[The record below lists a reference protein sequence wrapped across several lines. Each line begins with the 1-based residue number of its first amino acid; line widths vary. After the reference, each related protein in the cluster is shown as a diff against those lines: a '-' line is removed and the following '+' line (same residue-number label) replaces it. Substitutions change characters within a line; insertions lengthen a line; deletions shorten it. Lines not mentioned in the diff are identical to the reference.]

1 MAEITLTAETG
12 RPTGS
17 RTSNRLRASGR
28 VPGVVYGLAAAPTP
42 VSVEWRDLRQALTTE
57 AGLNALID
65 LTVDDETKLS
75 IVKDLQ
81 RNPITHRVEHV
92 DFLLIR
98 RDQAIVVDVP
108 LVLEGEADQVTDQDG
123 MIDQILVSLAVH
135 AKPADIPNEI
145 VIDISNMRIGDAIR
159 IGDLQLPS
167 GVTTDLDGEDAI
179 VTASV
184 SSTAVEAA
192 EIEAADAEVA
202 AEQAEEAAEAAD
214 EGAETAEGD
223 GESAEGGG
231 GGEGAAGADEG

>member
-1 MAEITLTAETG
+1 MAEITLAAETG

-17 RTSNRLRASGR
+17 RTSNRLRATGK
-28 VPGVVYGLAAAPTP
+28 VPGVVYGLAAEPTP
-42 VSVEWRDLRQALTTE
+42 VSVEWRDLRSALTTE

-65 LTVDDETKLS
+65 LTVDSETRLS

-108 LVLEGEADQVTDQDG
+108 IVLQGEADKVTDQDG
-123 MIDQILVSLAVH
+123 MIDQILMTLSVH

-145 VIDISNMRIGDAIR
+145 VVDVSNLEIGQAVR
-159 IGDLQLPS
+159 IGDLRLPA
-167 GVTTDLDGEDAI
+167 GVTTDLDDDEPV
-179 VTASV
+179 VTASIA
-184 SSTAVEAA
+184 STLAEVA

-202 AEQAEEAAEAAD
+202 AEQAAESEEP
-214 EGAETAEGD
+214 
-223 GESAEGGG
+223 GE
-231 GGEGAAGADEG
+231 GEGADSGEAGASAEATEGDDEG

>member
-1 MAEITLTAETG
+1 MAEITLKAHTG

-17 RTSNRLRASGR
+17 RVSNRLRAEGR
-28 VPGVVYGLAAAPTP
+28 VPGVVYGLHAEPTP
-42 VSVEWRDLRQALTTE
+42 VAVEWRELRQVLTTD

-65 LTVDDETKLS
+65 LEIDGDTKLS
-75 IVKDLQ
+75 IVKELQ
-81 RNPITHRVEHV
+81 RDPVHHTVDHV

-108 LVLEGEADQVTDQDG
+108 IVLSGEAESVLRQDG

-202 AEQAEEAAEAAD
+202 AEQAEEAAE
-214 EGAETAEGD
+214 EGAEAAEGEED
-223 GESAEGGG
+223 AAGGG
-231 GGEGAAGADEG
+231 GGEGATEADEG